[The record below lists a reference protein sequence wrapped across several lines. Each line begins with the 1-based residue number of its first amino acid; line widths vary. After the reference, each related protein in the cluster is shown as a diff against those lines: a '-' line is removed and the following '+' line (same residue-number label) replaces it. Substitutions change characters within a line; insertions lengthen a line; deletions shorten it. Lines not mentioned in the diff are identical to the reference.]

1 MPFYVFADL
10 LLLAGG
16 RSLRLCLVDL
26 LLCPLLS
33 LFTDPAHSLLLA
45 VGGELKQLW
54 DSPRRWK

>member
-26 LLCPLLS
+26 FLCPLSS
-33 LFTDPAHSLLLA
+33 LFTD
-45 VGGELKQLW
+45 LKEE
-54 DSPRRWK
+54 